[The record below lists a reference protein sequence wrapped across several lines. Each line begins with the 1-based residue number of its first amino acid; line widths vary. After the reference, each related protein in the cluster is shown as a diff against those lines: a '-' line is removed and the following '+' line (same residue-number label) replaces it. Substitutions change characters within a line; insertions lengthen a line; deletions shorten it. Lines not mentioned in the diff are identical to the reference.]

1 MQGSVRTLDR
11 ESMCG
16 VRGVDARSARAAC
29 GNQEMRSAASSRR
42 RLLRQTLH
50 AAAGVAAVLQGTVR
64 GARAQQAW
72 PNKAVRLVVPFAPGG
87 TSEIVAR
94 TVATELTRILGQN
107 VFVENKPGGAGT
119 IAMSEVARAAP
130 DGYALILGHVGTLSV
145 NPYAMARQPYDVNR
159 DFQPVALLARV
170 PNLFVVHPSVPARN
184 LREFVDLARR
194 KPGALNY
201 GSAGNGSAGHLA
213 FEYLQLVTGIE
224 LTHIPYR
231 GTGPQLVDLL
241 AGRTEASS
249 AGAPALL
256 PHIREGKL
264 RPIAVGMPQ
273 RIAALP
279 EVPTV
284 AEQGYPGFETSQWY
298 GIIAPSGVPKEIVT
312 RLSLAVNEAMRAN
325 AITERFA
332 KDDAVAGGGTA
343 EDFGRFIRAEQER
356 WSAVVK
362 KSGLRL
368 D

>member
-1 MQGSVRTLDR
+1 MDPAIAQQPDP
-11 ESMCG
+11 
-16 VRGVDARSARAAC
+16 
-29 GNQEMRSAASSRR
+29 RR
-42 RLLRQTLH
+42 RNLLL
-50 AAAGVAAVLQGTVR
+50 AGLGVSAGFGTS
-64 GARAQQAW
+64 AFAQPQW
-72 PNKAVRLVVPFAPGG
+72 PVKAIRLVVPFAPGG

-94 TVATELTRILGQN
+94 AVAAELTRILGQN

-130 DGYALILGHVGTLSV
+130 DGYALILGHVGTLAV

-159 DFQPVALLARV
+159 DFQPVSLLARV
-170 PNLFVVHPSVPARN
+170 PNLFVVHPSVPAKN
-184 LREFVDLARR
+184 LREFVDLARK
-194 KPGALNY
+194 KPGAINY

-213 FEYLQLVTGIE
+213 FEYLQLVTGME

-256 PHIREGKL
+256 PHLREGKL
-264 RPIAVGMPQ
+264 RAIGVGMPQ

-279 EVPTV
+279 EVPTI

-298 GIIAPSGVPKEIVT
+298 GIIAPSGVPKDIVA
-312 RLSLAVNEAMRAN
+312 RLSTAVNEAMRAN
-325 AITERFA
+325 TITERFA
-332 KDDAVAGGGTA
+332 KDDAVAGGGSP
-343 EDFGRFIRAEQER
+343 EDFGRFIRGEQER
-356 WSAVVK
+356 WSSVVK
-362 KSGLRL
+362 KSGLKL

>member
-1 MQGSVRTLDR
+1 MDPAIAQQPDP
-11 ESMCG
+11 
-16 VRGVDARSARAAC
+16 
-29 GNQEMRSAASSRR
+29 RR
-42 RLLRQTLH
+42 RNLLL
-50 AAAGVAAVLQGTVR
+50 AGLGVSAGFGTS
-64 GARAQQAW
+64 AFAQPQW
-72 PNKAVRLVVPFAPGG
+72 PVKAIRLVVPFAPGG

-94 TVATELTRILGQN
+94 AVAAELTRILGQN

-130 DGYALILGHVGTLSV
+130 DGYSLILGHVGTLAV

-159 DFQPVALLARV
+159 DFQPVSLLARV
-170 PNLFVVHPSVPARN
+170 PNLFVVHPSVPAKN
-184 LREFVDLARR
+184 LREFVDLARK
-194 KPGALNY
+194 KPGAINY

-213 FEYLQLVTGIE
+213 FEYLQLVTGME

-256 PHIREGKL
+256 PHLREGKL
-264 RPIAVGMPQ
+264 RAIGVGMPQ

-279 EVPTV
+279 EVPTI

-298 GIIAPSGVPKEIVT
+298 GIIAPSGVPKDIVA
-312 RLSLAVNEAMRAN
+312 RLSTAVNEAMRAN
-325 AITERFA
+325 TITERFA
-332 KDDAVAGGGTA
+332 KDDAVAGGGSP
-343 EDFGRFIRAEQER
+343 EDFGRFIRGEQER
-356 WSAVVK
+356 WSSVVK
-362 KSGLRL
+362 KSGLKL

>member
-1 MQGSVRTLDR
+1 MIDVGA
-11 ESMCG
+11 ESNTVEEG
-16 VRGVDARSARAAC
+16 EHRVKNEETRWPNRY
-29 GNQEMRSAASSRR
+29 RR
-42 RLLRQTLH
+42 CLLRCT
-50 AAAGVAAVLQGTVR
+50 AVTAAVLSG
-64 GARAQQAW
+64 GAHAQQAW
-72 PNKAVRLVVPFAPGG
+72 PNKSIRLVVPFAPGG

-94 TVATELTRILGQN
+94 AVAAELTRILGQN

-119 IAMSEVARAAP
+119 IAMTEVARAAP
-130 DGYALILGHVGTLSV
+130 DGYSLILGHVGTLAV
-145 NPYAMARQPYDVNR
+145 NPFAMARQPYDVNR
-159 DFQPVALLARV
+159 DFQPVSLLARV
-170 PNLFVVHPSVPARN
+170 PNLFVVHPSVPAKN
-184 LREFVDLARR
+184 LREFVDLARK

-213 FEYLQLVTGIE
+213 FEYLQLVAGME

-264 RPIAVGMPQ
+264 RAIGVGMPQ

-279 EVPTV
+279 DLPTV

-298 GIIAPSGVPKEIVT
+298 GILAPAGVSREIVL
-312 RLSLAVNEAMRAN
+312 RLASAVNEAMKAN
-325 AITERFA
+325 AITERFS
-332 KDDAVAGGGTA
+332 KDDAVAGGGSP

-356 WSAVVK
+356 WATVVK
-362 KSGLRL
+362 KSGLKL